1 MAEKTTTDAAQS
13 AQSGGGLVGALLIG
27 TIAAATSFATAFLSP
42 STGAASPLP
51 EGQPQGKAM
60 AASPKRSVEAAYVD
74 LPELLVTIG
83 AEPADRYIKMRVT
96 LVVDTSS
103 IKQVEAA
110 EPMLLDAFTTYLRS
124 VDPSDFEDPS
134 FYGQMRNQLGARAQL
149 VVGAS
154 SAQGVLITE
163 FLLR

>member
-1 MAEKTTTDAAQS
+1 MAETTTTDATES
-13 AQSGGGLVGALLIG
+13 AQSGGGLIGALLIG
-27 TIAAATSFATAFLSP
+27 TIAAATSFATAFFSP
-42 STGAASPLP
+42 ATGAASALP
-51 EGQPQGKAM
+51 EGQPQGQVM
-60 AASPKRSVEAAYVD
+60 AEPSKRSVEAAYVE

-96 LVVDTSS
+96 LVVDTTS

-134 FYGQMRNQLGARAQL
+134 FYGRMRNQLGARAQL